1 MAGRGPAPKDA
12 STRARRNTK
21 STKTE
26 LARRELRS
34 VEELTDLTVAELRST
49 IEALNADRP
58 ADQQLDTRGRKAQL
72 AERIIAAES
81 DIPRMPKHPDQWDAV
96 AETMMPVEWH
106 EQTLAWWNDVWTSP
120 MVSAWDDSDVH
131 NVMVVALLYDD
142 IWSATT
148 PRERKDALAEYR
160 QQRADLG
167 LAPLARSRL
176 QWTIET
182 ADAAKA
188 SGDRRRQAGQPAAPR
203 PAGAD
208 PRHHLTSV
216 Q

>member
-34 VEELTDLTVAELRST
+34 VEDLTDLTVAELRAT
-49 IEALNADRP
+49 IDALNLERP
-58 ADQQLDTRGRKAQL
+58 VDQQIDTRGRKAEL
-72 AERIIAAES
+72 AARIIAAES
-81 DIPRMPKHPDQWDAV
+81 PIPPMPEHPPIVLEDIGTVD
-96 AETMMPVEWH
+96 VEWH
-106 EQTLAWWNDVWTSP
+106 EQTIAWWNDVWTSP
-120 MVSAWDDSDVH
+120 MVSAWDASDVH

-142 IWSATT
+142 IWSAST
-148 PRERKDALAEYR
+148 PKERKEALAEFR

-188 SGDRRRQAGQPAAPR
+188 SGDRRRQASQPAAPR